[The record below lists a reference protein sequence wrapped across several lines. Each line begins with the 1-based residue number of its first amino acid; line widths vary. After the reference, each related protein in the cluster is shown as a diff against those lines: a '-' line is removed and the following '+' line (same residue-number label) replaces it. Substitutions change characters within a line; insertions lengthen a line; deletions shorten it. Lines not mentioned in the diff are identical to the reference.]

1 MTPAFSSEQPQ
12 LQGSRPPAK
21 KLQVAWISLAVTT
34 VLLGAKLA
42 VGWITGSLALLSLAA
57 ESGIDVAAVLI
68 TLLAVRVSSIPPD
81 EDHPYGHG
89 KFESLSALA
98 QGLLLLVATAWI
110 VFSAIHGLTG
120 TPKTVEVNYWS
131 FGVLVF
137 SMSLDFWRANLLK
150 GTGTEH
156 HSAALEASSLHFFT
170 DSLSA
175 LITALALLLV
185 QFGNFP
191 QADDWAAIIV
201 AAFVAYLSTR
211 LIARAVDGLT
221 DRYTKTGDYDHLK
234 RMLEQMHGVE
244 SVSSMRMRTAG
255 PTLFVE
261 VSIRIS
267 RVLPFAAVQ
276 RIITEAE
283 RMIGSEFPNAEVTV
297 HWRPVRTGAETPFET
312 LKMIAAEYGI
322 SPHNTELSRMSDGR
336 TAMDYHLELRP
347 GMPLIEAEKLSA
359 EIESRIRIE
368 LPEIGNIFVHLEE
381 ERSDGALLKVETID
395 RSGLLANV
403 AACIKAANPSVHAVH
418 DLHLFRDERDES
430 LKLVVTLDL
439 PSNLLLHDAHE
450 IMTNVE
456 ANLRKQFPE
465 LTRILIQA
473 EPEKSF

>member
-1 MTPAFSSEQPQ
+1 MTPAFSSEQPP
-12 LQGSRPPAK
+12 LHAARPPAK
-21 KLQVAWISLAVTT
+21 KLQVAWFSLAVTT
-34 VLLGAKLA
+34 VLLAAKLA
-42 VGWITGSLALLSLAA
+42 VGLATGSLALLSLAA

-98 QGLLLLVATAWI
+98 QGLLLLVATIWI
-110 VFSAIHGLTG
+110 VFSAIHGLMG
-120 TPKTVEVNYWS
+120 TPKIVEVNYWS

-137 SMSLDFWRANLLK
+137 SMSLDFWRAHLLK
-150 GTGTEH
+150 GTGDAH

-185 QFGNFP
+185 RFGNFP
-191 QADDWAAIIV
+191 EADDWAAIIV
-201 AAFVAYLSTR
+201 AAFVAYLSVR

-234 RMLEQMHGVE
+234 RLLEQTHGVE

-276 RIITEAE
+276 RIITEVE
-283 RMIGSEFPNAEVTV
+283 LMIRSEFPNAEVTV
-297 HWRPVRTGAETPFET
+297 HWRPVRTNSETPFET

-322 SPHNTELSRMSDGR
+322 SPHNTELSRMNNG
-336 TAMDYHLELRP
+336 AMALDYHLELRP
-347 GMPLIEAEKLSA
+347 GTPLMEAEKLSA
-359 EIESRIRIE
+359 EIESHIRAE
-368 LPEIGNIFVHLEE
+368 LTEIGKIFVHLEE
-381 ERSDGALLKVETID
+381 ERSDNTLPKVEAMD
-395 RSGLLANV
+395 RSELLANIV
-403 AACIKAANPSVHAVH
+403 ACIKTANPSVQAVH
-418 DLHLFRDERDES
+418 DLHLFRDDRDES
-430 LKLVVTLDL
+430 LKLVLTLDL
-439 PSNLLLHDAHE
+439 PANLLLHDAHE

-456 ANLRKQFPE
+456 ANLRRQFPE

-473 EPEKSF
+473 EPEKSL